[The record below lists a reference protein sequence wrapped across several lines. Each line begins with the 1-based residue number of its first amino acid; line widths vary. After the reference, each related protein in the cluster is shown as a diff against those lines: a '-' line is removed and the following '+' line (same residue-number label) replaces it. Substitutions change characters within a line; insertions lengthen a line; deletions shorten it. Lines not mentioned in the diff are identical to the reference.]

1 MLAMTWKRR
10 GLERTAAAAPT
21 IAARVPEPATPPARR
36 IAFNTVIFSIA
47 TGLSRIAGLV
57 REVVAS
63 SYFGT
68 SGPFSAFT
76 IAFQVPNLLRAL
88 VADSALSA
96 AFVPVFTELLEQR
109 KRREAFQ
116 LAGALFGLI
125 LVGLGA
131 ITVLFVA
138 VAPVLIPAITGDK
151 FSGELDQLTVGLS
164 RVMAPI
170 VVLLGLNGLVVGILN
185 AYDHFAIPAIAP
197 VVWNVVIIAALI
209 ALKPL
214 FHGPNQVYAYAL
226 GVLAGTI
233 VQFGMCLPVLRRVGF
248 HLHISFNC
256 RDPRIVQVLRHM
268 LPVPIGLGLI
278 NFNLLIN
285 SVLGSLVS
293 ASAPAAID
301 RAFRLYMLP
310 QGVFSVAVATVLF
323 PTLSRFAARHD
334 LDGLRRT
341 SGNGVG
347 VIAPFLIPPATAHA
361 GLARPPDPPPSP

>member
-96 AFVPVFTELLEQR
+96 AFVPVFTELLEEKKR
-109 KRREAFQ
+109 KDAFQ

-125 LVGLGA
+125 LVVLGT
-131 ITVLFVA
+131 ITVLFIV
-138 VAPVLIPAITGDK
+138 VAPWVIPPITGDT
-151 FSGELDQLTVGLS
+151 FSAELDQLTVGLS
-164 RVMAPI
+164 RVMFPI

-197 VVWNVVIIAALI
+197 VVWNLVIIASLVL
-209 ALKPL
+209 LKPL
-214 FHGPNQVYAYAL
+214 FEGPNQLYAYAL
-226 GVLAGTI
+226 GVLAGTV

-248 HLHISFNC
+248 ELRISFSF
-256 RDPRIVQVLRHM
+256 RDPRIGQGVRLM
-268 LPVPIGLGLI
+268 LPVAIGVRVV
-278 NFNLLIN
+278 NFNLLLN
-285 SVLGSLVS
+285 SLLGSPLG
-293 ASAPAAID
+293 AGAPAALD
-301 RAFRLYMLP
+301 RAL
-310 QGVFSVAVATVLF
+310 
-323 PTLSRFAARHD
+323 
-334 LDGLRRT
+334 
-341 SGNGVG
+341 
-347 VIAPFLIPPATAHA
+347 
-361 GLARPPDPPPSP
+361 